1 MIDKEFFMV
10 RMEIYDLLRHFYLS
24 PPTQKLLNSLKQ
36 LSSENEDI
44 NKYLNLL
51 KCVSSS
57 DLTELEA
64 EFTRLFIGPGKI
76 PAPPYES
83 YYTSRKK
90 LLMQESTIAV
100 RRKYLKAGLI
110 MKRLYSIPDDHLVSE
125 FEFMYYLCN
134 KSYEEFIGRKNEKSV
149 NFLQMQEEFLEQHLS
164 IWIPDFCES
173 IINSTNNDFFKG
185 MAFFTRDYINE
196 DMKVVKEMSKLLE
209 ETEHIKIQS
218 L

>member
-1 MIDKEFFMV
+1 MIDEEFFIERLKM
-10 RMEIYDLLRHFYLS
+10 YDLLRHLYLS
-24 PPTQKLLNSLKQ
+24 HPTREVLNSLKQ
-36 LSSENEDI
+36 LSSENDNI
-44 NKYLNLL
+44 NMGLDLL
-51 KCVSSS
+51 KGASST
-57 DLTELEA
+57 DLSELEA

-100 RRKYLKAGLI
+100 RQKYLKAGLV
-110 MKRLYSIPDDHLVSE
+110 MKKLYSIPDDHLVSE

-134 KSYEEFIGRKNEKSV
+134 KSHEVFIGHKKEQAIK
-149 NFLQMQEEFLEQHLS
+149 FLKMQEEFLEQHL
-164 IWIPDFCES
+164 IKWIPNFCEH

-185 MAFFTRDYINE
+185 LAFFTRDCINE

-209 ETEHIKIQS
+209 DTEHIKIQS